1 VNNADADI
9 DRYRALLKDA
19 DDEPKRLALIQLIVA
34 EAARNKLA
42 AESRA
47 IETDSEL
54 SQSLPFKLPGSP
66 ELSPPPFE
74 SQPASFSEPSTKPEL
89 QGVGGLDVGQ
99 VQQSFPVAP
108 FEDATASG
116 IAPVLSEPT
125 PANDIAGRI
134 AKILGSRP
142 GVGWVVPTAATSS
155 SDAPSSDNGVED
167 SIAALIRSVLEKRD
181 RL

>member
-1 VNNADADI
+1 VNKADADV

-34 EAARNKLA
+34 EAASNKLA

-54 SQSLPFKLPGSP
+54 SQSLPFKFPGSP
-66 ELSPPPFE
+66 ELSPPPSE
-74 SQPASFSEPSTKPEL
+74 SQPTSSSEPSTKPEL
-89 QGVGGLDVGQ
+89 QDVSGSDVGQ
-99 VQQSFPVAP
+99 AQQSLPVAP
-108 FEDATASG
+108 FEDATAG
-116 IAPVLSEPT
+116 AIAPVLSEPT

-134 AKILGSRP
+134 AEILGSRP
-142 GVGWVVPTAATSS
+142 GAGWVVPTAATSS
-155 SDAPSSDNGVED
+155 ADARPSDNGVED
-167 SIAALIRSVLEKRD
+167 SLAALIRSVLEKRD

>member
-1 VNNADADI
+1 MNKADADV

-66 ELSPPPFE
+66 ELSPPPSE
-74 SQPASFSEPSTKPEL
+74 SQPTSFSEPSTKPEL
-89 QGVGGLDVGQ
+89 QGVGGPDVGQ

-108 FEDATASG
+108 FEDATAG
-116 IAPVLSEPT
+116 AIAPVLSEPT

-134 AKILGSRP
+134 AEILGSRP
-142 GVGWVVPTAATSS
+142 GWVVPTATSS

-167 SIAALIRSVLEKRD
+167 SITALIRSVLEKPD